1 MKTKI
6 ITIIGT
12 RPELIKMAPIIKKL
26 DKIYDQYLVWSGQH
40 YSSDMKNLIAEDLEL
55 RKFNLEINNS
65 NKKNSFK
72 HFLKMQKEIYRL
84 ITKLKPKALIF
95 HGDTLTTLSSVITS
109 NIFFYDKII
118 RIHIEGGYR
127 SDLKSQIEERIRYIS
142 DHLSDIRFVQ
152 RDSDKKSLLNEGIKD
167 YVHLTG
173 NSIND
178 TVKFIINKNNKD
190 FNSEKFGIN
199 KNEKFILCT
208 IHRAENVDNFKKLSR
223 LLSILKFVSK
233 EFKIV
238 LVLHPRTLKNLKE
251 SKIKFLNES
260 NIVLIKPLSYANTIM
275 LIKKS
280 YFVISD
286 SGGIQEEAVI
296 LKKRCMVPLKKTPHH
311 FYLHKHGN
319 ILFDVNMNDFKKKF
333 NVIIKQLEKNIIK
346 KFYHPISPS
355 SSIVEK
361 IRSHID

>member
-1 MKTKI
+1 MKTKVV
-6 ITIIGT
+6 TIVGT

-26 DKIYDQYLVWSGQH
+26 DKFYDQYLVWSGQH
-40 YSSDMKNLIAEDLEL
+40 YSTNMTNLIVKDLEL
-55 RKFNLEINNS
+55 RRFNFIINNS
-65 NKKNSFK
+65 DKKNSFK
-72 HFLKMQKEIYRL
+72 HFLKMQTEIYKLL
-84 ITKLKPKALIF
+84 IRLKPKALIF

-109 NIFFYDKII
+109 NIFFYDKIK

-152 RDSDKKSLLNEGIKD
+152 RDSDKKSLNSEGIKNFV
-167 YVHLTG
+167 YITG

-178 TVKFIINKNNKD
+178 TLKFIINKQNKI
-190 FNSEKFGIN
+190 FNTERFGIS
-199 KNEKFILCT
+199 KNEKFIFCT
-208 IHRAENVDNFKKLSR
+208 IHRAENVDDFKKLSKFF
-223 LLSILKFVSK
+223 SILKFASK

-251 SKIKFLNES
+251 SKIKILDNS
-260 NIVLIKPLSYANTIM
+260 NIIFIKPLSYANTIM

-296 LKKRCMVPLKKTPHH
+296 LRKRCMIPLKKTPHH
-311 FYLHKHGN
+311 FYLHNHGN
-319 ILFDVNMNDFKKKF
+319 ILFDVNINDFKKKF

-346 KFYHPISPS
+346 KFHHPVSPS
-355 SSIVEK
+355 SSIVKK
-361 IRSHID
+361 IRYYID